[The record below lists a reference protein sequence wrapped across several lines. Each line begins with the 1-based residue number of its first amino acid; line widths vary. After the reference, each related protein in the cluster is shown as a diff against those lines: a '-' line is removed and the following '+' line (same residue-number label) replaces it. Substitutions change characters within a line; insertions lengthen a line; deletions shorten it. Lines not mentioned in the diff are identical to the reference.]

1 MIRDSIS
8 ILTLCFAVLFAGV
21 VTGEESTAPA
31 VEEPE
36 TPAAKQ
42 PQQTPGVL
50 RLQAQPDRIVEVRTR
65 IRHTTVLVLPRGE
78 NILDFVVGDSEYW
91 HLSGSANL
99 AYLKPLDEKVRTNV
113 ALVCESGAIYSFL
126 VKEAPD
132 PHLVVRIETRAGNP
146 APGAPA
152 FVARSAID
160 DYREMARAAGEA
172 ARAAR
177 EAAELRSTHAESR
190 ATEAVNRFRADYP
203 GRLSF
208 AYRLDKKAQESP
220 FLVEAMWHDGQFTYL
235 RSRAQES
242 PAIYELKDGKPS
254 LVAYDL
260 TPEGLYIAR
269 HVLGDGWLRIGK
281 KRARWR
287 FDPARDFAPAPPEKI
302 KRFLGNTKRTLK
314 GALRGPSEEGPNE

>member
-1 MIRDSIS
+1 MIRDTLC
-8 ILTLCFAVLFAGV
+8 ILTLCFAVLFVGV
-21 VTGEESTAPA
+21 VAAEESTPPP
-31 VEEPE
+31 PE
-36 TPAAKQ
+36 QRP
-42 PQQTPGVL
+42 QTPGVL
-50 RLQAQPDRIVEVRTR
+50 RIQAQPDQIVQVRTQT
-65 IRHTTVLVLPRGE
+65 RHTTVLVLPPGE
-78 NILDFVVGDSEYW
+78 NILDFVVGDSDYW

-113 ALVCESGAIYSFL
+113 ALICESGAIYSFL
-126 VKEAPD
+126 VKEAAD
-132 PHLVVRIETRAGNP
+132 PHLVVRIESGRGTT
-146 APGAPA
+146 APHHKVR
-152 FVARSAID
+152 VARSAVE

-177 EAAELRSTHAESR
+177 EAADLRSTRAEDR
-190 ATEAVNRFRADYP
+190 AAEAVNRFRADYP

-208 AYRLDKKAQESP
+208 AYQLGKKAQEWP
-220 FLVEAMWHDGQFTYL
+220 FLVDAMWHDGQFTYL

-287 FDPARDFAPAPPEKI
+287 FDPSRDFTLAPRGKI
-302 KRFLGNTKRTLK
+302 KRLLRDAKRTLE
-314 GALRGPSEEGPNE
+314 GAARRPSKEEPNE

>member
-1 MIRDSIS
+1 MTTTAHTS
-8 ILTLCFAVLFAGV
+8 TLSLFLLFFTCGVLDAQ
-21 VTGEESTAPA
+21 EKKSAPA
-31 VEEPE
+31 SEP
-36 TPAAKQ
+36 AGA
-42 PQQTPGVL
+42 PGVL
-50 RLQAQPDRIVEVRTR
+50 RVEAKPDRIIEVRTR
-65 IRHTTVLVLPRGE
+65 TRHTTVLVLPQGE
-78 NILDFVVGDSEYW
+78 NILDFVVGDSDYW

-99 AYLKPLDEKVRTNV
+99 AYLKPLDEKVQTNV

-126 VKEAPD
+126 VKEAAD
-132 PHLVVRIETRAGNP
+132 PHLVVRIETKAGNA

-152 FVARSAID
+152 FVARSAVE

-177 EAAELRSTHAESR
+177 EAADLRSAEAESR
-190 ATEAVNRFRADYP
+190 AGQAVSQFKTDYP

-208 AYRLDKKAQESP
+208 AYQLDKKARQWP
-220 FLVEAMWHDGQFTYL
+220 FLVQAMWHDGQFTYL

-287 FDPARDFAPAPPEKI
+287 FTPERDFTAAVQGGTDP
-302 KRFLGNTKRTLK
+302 
-314 GALRGPSEEGPNE
+314 

>member
-21 VTGEESTAPA
+21 MTAEEST
-31 VEEPE
+31 
-36 TPAAKQ
+36 TPAPEPSK
-42 PQQTPGVL
+42 QTPGVL
-50 RLQAQPDRIVEVRTR
+50 RIQAQPDQIVEVRTKT
-65 IRHTTVLVLPRGE
+65 RHTTVLVLPQAE
-78 NILDFVVGDSEYW
+78 NILDFVVGDSDYW

-99 AYLKPLDEKVRTNV
+99 AYLKPLDEKVQTNV
-113 ALVCESGAIYSFL
+113 ALVCESGMIYSFL

-132 PHLVVRIETRAGNP
+132 PHLVVRIEAGRNTAP
-146 APGAPA
+146 AGRPA

-160 DYREMARAAGEA
+160 GYREMARAAGEA

-177 EAAELRSTHAESR
+177 EAGERRSTRAESE
-190 ATEAVNRFRADYP
+190 AAEAVSQFRADYP

-208 AYRLDKKAQESP
+208 PYQLDKKARVWP
-220 FLVEAMWHDGQFTYL
+220 FLVDAMWHDGQFTYL

-287 FDPARDFAPAPPEKI
+287 FDPARDFALAPPQKI
-302 KRFLGNTKRTLK
+302 KRLLSDTKRALE
-314 GALRGPSEEGPNE
+314 GATRGPSKEEPND

>member
-8 ILTLCFAVLFAGV
+8 ILTLCFAVLFVGV
-21 VTGEESTAPA
+21 VSAEESPAPPG
-31 VEEPE
+31 E
-36 TPAAKQ
+36 Q
-42 PQQTPGVL
+42 PQQPRGIL
-50 RLQAQPDRIVEVRTR
+50 RLQAQPDRIIEVRTKT
-65 IRHTTVLVLPRGE
+65 RHTTVLVLPRGE
-78 NILDFVVGDSEYW
+78 NILDFVVGDSDYW
-91 HLSGSANL
+91 HLTGSAHL
-99 AYLKPLDEKVRTNV
+99 AYLKPLDEKVQTNV

-132 PHLVVRIETRAGNP
+132 PHLVVRIEARAGNA

-152 FVARSAID
+152 FVARSAVD

-177 EAAELRSTHAESR
+177 EAADLKSTNAEDN
-190 ATEAVNRFRADYP
+190 AAEAVNRFRAGYP

-208 AYRLDKKAQESP
+208 AYRLDKKARQWP
-220 FLVEAMWHDGQFTYL
+220 FLVDAMWHDGQFTYL
-235 RSRAQES
+235 RNRAQES

-287 FDPARDFAPAPPEKI
+287 FDPARDFALTPPHKI
-302 KRFLGNTKRTLK
+302 KRLLSDAKRTLE
-314 GALRGPSEEGPNE
+314 GATCGPSKEETND

>member
-1 MIRDSIS
+1 MIRDTLC

-21 VTGEESTAPA
+21 VAAEESTTPP
-31 VEEPE
+31 PE
-36 TPAAKQ
+36 QRP
-42 PQQTPGVL
+42 QTPGVL
-50 RLQAQPDRIVEVRTR
+50 RIQAQPDQIVEVRSKT
-65 IRHTTVLVLPRGE
+65 RHTTVLVLPPGE
-78 NILDFVVGDSEYW
+78 NILDFVVGDSDYW

-126 VKEAPD
+126 AKEAAD
-132 PHLVVRIETRAGNP
+132 PHLVVRIESGRGTS
-146 APGAPA
+146 APGRPA
-152 FVARSAID
+152 FVARSAVD

-177 EAAELRSTHAESR
+177 ESADLRSTRAEDR
-190 ATEAVNRFRADYP
+190 AAEAVNRFRADYP

-208 AYRLDKKAQESP
+208 AYQLDKKAFEWP
-220 FLVEAMWHDGQFTYL
+220 FLVDAMWHDGQFTYL

-287 FDPARDFAPAPPEKI
+287 FDPSRDFTLAPRGKI
-302 KRFLGNTKRTLK
+302 KRLLSDAKRTLE
-314 GALRGPSEEGPNE
+314 GAARRPSKEEPNE

>member
-1 MIRDSIS
+1 MIRDTLC
-8 ILTLCFAVLFAGV
+8 ILTLCFAVLFVGV
-21 VTGEESTAPA
+21 VAAEESTPPP
-31 VEEPE
+31 PE
-36 TPAAKQ
+36 QRP
-42 PQQTPGVL
+42 QTPGVL
-50 RLQAQPDRIVEVRTR
+50 RVQAQPDQIVEVRTKT
-65 IRHTTVLVLPRGE
+65 RHTTVLVLPPSE
-78 NILDFVVGDSEYW
+78 NILDFVVGDSDYW

-113 ALVCESGAIYSFL
+113 ALVCESGSIYSFL
-126 VKEAPD
+126 AKEAAD
-132 PHLVVRIETRAGNP
+132 PYLVVRIETKAGNA
-146 APGAPA
+146 APGRPP
-152 FVARSAID
+152 FVARSAVD

-177 EAAELRSTHAESR
+177 EAADLRSTR
-190 ATEAVNRFRADYP
+190 AADQAAEAVNRFRADYP

-208 AYRLDKKAQESP
+208 AYQLDKKAQEWP
-220 FLVEAMWHDGQFTYL
+220 FLVDAMWHDGQFTYL

-287 FDPARDFAPAPPEKI
+287 FDPARDLALGPRQNI
-302 KRFLGNTKRTLK
+302 KRLLSDAKRTLE
-314 GALRGPSEEGPNE
+314 GATRGPSKEEPNE

>member
-1 MIRDSIS
+1 MIRDTIC
-8 ILTLCFAVLFAGV
+8 ILTLCFAVLSAV
-21 VTGEESTAPA
+21 VVADDKAAPA
-31 VEEPE
+31 SDKP
-36 TPAAKQ
+36 PAQ
-42 PQQTPGVL
+42 PPGVL
-50 RLQAQPDRIVEVRTR
+50 RIQAAPDQIVEVRTK
-65 IRHTTVLVLPRGE
+65 IRHTTVLVLPQGE
-78 NILDFVVGDSEYW
+78 NILDFVVGDSDYW

-99 AYLKPLDEKVRTNV
+99 AYLKPLDEKVQTNV
-113 ALVCESGAIYSFL
+113 ALVCESGTIYAFL
-126 VKEAPD
+126 VKEAPN
-132 PHLVVRIETRAGNP
+132 PHLVVRIEAGRKTGAP
-146 APGAPA
+146 ARPA

-177 EAAELRSTHAESR
+177 EAADLRSDQAASLASDT
-190 ATEAVNRFRADYP
+190 VNQFRADYP

-208 AYRLDKKAQESP
+208 AYQLDKKAHEWP
-220 FLVEAMWHDGQFTYL
+220 FLVDAMWHDGQFTYL

-287 FDPARDFAPAPPEKI
+287 FDPARDFALGNQGQL
-302 KRFLGNTKRTLK
+302 KRFLKQTKQTLK
-314 GALRGPSEEGPNE
+314 GPTLGSPKEQPKEDPNE

>member
-1 MIRDSIS
+1 MIRDTIC
-8 ILTLCFAVLFAGV
+8 ILTLCFAVLCA
-21 VTGEESTAPA
+21 A
-31 VEEPE
+31 VAADDKT
-36 TPAAKQ
+36 TPAGAK
-42 PQQTPGVL
+42 PAPQTPGVL
-50 RLQAQPDRIVEVRTR
+50 RVQSQPDQIVEVRTKT
-65 IRHTTVLVLPRGE
+65 RHTTVLVLPQGE
-78 NILDFVVGDSEYW
+78 NILDFVVGDSDYW

-99 AYLKPLDEKVRTNV
+99 AYLKPLDEKVQTNV
-113 ALVCESGAIYSFL
+113 ALVCESGTIYSFL

-132 PHLVVRIETRAGNP
+132 PHLVVRIEAGRSTAP
-146 APGAPA
+146 AGRPA
-152 FVARSAID
+152 FVARSAVD

-177 EAAELRSTHAESR
+177 EAADLRSTQAESR
-190 ATEAVNRFRADYP
+190 AAEAVNQFRADYP

-208 AYRLDKKAQESP
+208 AYQLDKKAYEWP
-220 FLVEAMWHDGQFTYL
+220 FLVDAMWHDGQFTYL

-287 FDPARDFAPAPPEKI
+287 FDPARDFALDPQQKI
-302 KRFLGNTKRTLK
+302 KRLLNHTKRTLE
-314 GALRGPSEEGPNE
+314 AVTPGPSKEEPNE

>member
-1 MIRDSIS
+1 MIRDTLCL
-8 ILTLCFAVLFAGV
+8 LTLCFAVLFAGV
-21 VTGEESTAPA
+21 VAAEESTAPPPGKA
-31 VEEPE
+31 P
-36 TPAAKQ
+36 
-42 PQQTPGVL
+42 QTPGVL
-50 RLQAQPDRIVEVRTR
+50 RVQAEPDRIVEIRTKT
-65 IRHTTVLVLPRGE
+65 RHTTVLVLPRGE

-91 HLSGSANL
+91 HLTGSAHL
-99 AYLKPLDEKVRTNV
+99 AYLKPLDENVQTNV
-113 ALVCESGAIYSFL
+113 ALVCESGTIYSFL

-132 PHLVVRIETRAGNP
+132 PHLVVRIEPGRAAG
-146 APGAPA
+146 APGRPA

-160 DYREMARAAGEA
+160 DYREMARAAGQA

-177 EAAELRSTHAESR
+177 EAADLRSTHAESE
-190 ATEAVNRFRADYP
+190 AAEAVNRFRAGYP

-208 AYRLDKKAQESP
+208 AYRLDRKARQWP
-220 FLVEAMWHDGQFTYL
+220 FLVDAMWHDGQFTYL

-287 FDPARDFAPAPPEKI
+287 FDPARDFALAPRGKI
-302 KRFLGNTKRTLK
+302 ERPLSGTKRTLE
-314 GALRGPSEEGPNE
+314 GATGGPSEEEPDE

>member
-1 MIRDSIS
+1 MIRDTLC
-8 ILTLCFAVLFAGV
+8 ILTLSFAVLCAAVAADDKSSPAG
-21 VTGEESTAPA
+21 AKPPA
-31 VEEPE
+31 
-36 TPAAKQ
+36 
-42 PQQTPGVL
+42 QTRGVL
-50 RLQAQPDRIVEVRTR
+50 RVEAKTDQIIEVRART
-65 IRHTTVLVLPRGE
+65 RHTTVLVLPRGE
-78 NILDFVVGDSEYW
+78 NILDFVVGDSDYW

-99 AYLKPLDEKVRTNV
+99 AYLKPLDEEVRTNV

-126 VKEAPD
+126 VTEAPD
-132 PHLVVRIETRAGNP
+132 PHLVVRIEANVRNP

-152 FVARSAID
+152 FVARSAVD
-160 DYREMARAAGEA
+160 DYREMAHAAGEA

-177 EAAELRSTHAESR
+177 ESADLRSTRAESE
-190 ATEAVNRFRADYP
+190 AAEAVNRFRAGYP

-208 AYRLDKKAQESP
+208 AYTLDKKAGQWP
-220 FLVEAMWHDGQFTYL
+220 FLVDAMWHDGQFTYL

-260 TPEGLYIAR
+260 TPEGLYVAR

-287 FDPARDFAPAPPEKI
+287 FDPARDVVPAPPQ
-302 KRFLGNTKRTLK
+302 RTLEGTAADPHK
-314 GALRGPSEEGPNE
+314 EEPNE

>member
-1 MIRDSIS
+1 MTTTAHTSVLS
-8 ILTLCFAVLFAGV
+8 LLVLFFTCGILDAQ
-21 VTGEESTAPA
+21 EKKPAPA
-31 VEEPE
+31 KPAPA
-36 TPAAKQ
+36 TKPAAA
-42 PQQTPGVL
+42 PGVL
-50 RLQAQPDRIVEVRTR
+50 RVEAKPDQIIQVRTQT
-65 IRHTTVLVLPRGE
+65 RHTTVLVLPPGE

-113 ALVCESGAIYSFL
+113 ALICESGAIYSFL

-132 PHLVVRIETRAGNP
+132 PHLVVRIETKAGNA

-152 FVARSAID
+152 FVARSAVE

-177 EAAELRSTHAESR
+177 EAADLRSTRAEDR
-190 ATEAVNRFRADYP
+190 AEEAVTRFKAGYP

-208 AYRLDKKAQESP
+208 AYQLDKKARQWP
-220 FLVEAMWHDGQFTYL
+220 FLVDAMWHDGQFTYL

-287 FDPARDFAPAPPEKI
+287 FDPARDFALAPRQKI
-302 KRFLGNTKRTLK
+302 KRLLGDAKRTLE
-314 GALRGPSEEGPNE
+314 GVTPGIFREEPNE

>member
-21 VTGEESTAPA
+21 AAAEESTPPTAEQAP
-31 VEEPE
+31 
-36 TPAAKQ
+36 
-42 PQQTPGVL
+42 QTPGVL
-50 RLQAQPDRIVEVRTR
+50 RVQAQPDQIVEVRTKT
-65 IRHTTVLVLPRGE
+65 RHTTVLVLPRGE

-91 HLSGSANL
+91 HLTGSAHL
-99 AYLKPLDEKVRTNV
+99 AYLKPLDEKVQTNV
-113 ALVCESGAIYSFL
+113 SLVCESGMIYSFL

-132 PHLVVRIETRAGNP
+132 PHLVVRIESGRAAG
-146 APGAPA
+146 APDLPA

-177 EAAELRSTHAESR
+177 EAADLRSTHAES
-190 ATEAVNRFRADYP
+190 EAAEAISQFRTDYP

-208 AYRLDKKAQESP
+208 AYKLDKKAKEWP
-220 FLVEAMWHDGQFTYL
+220 FLVDAMWHDGQFTYL

-287 FDPARDFAPAPPEKI
+287 FDPARDFAMAPRQKI
-302 KRFLGNTKRTLK
+302 KRLLSDAKRTLE
-314 GALRGPSEEGPNE
+314 GVTGGPSKEEPNE

>member
-1 MIRDSIS
+1 MIRDTIATAF
-8 ILTLCFAVLFAGV
+8 LTTCLAALVAFADD
-21 VTGEESTAPA
+21 TA
-31 VEEPE
+31 V
-36 TPAAKQ
+36 PAAEKAAA
-42 PQQTPGVL
+42 QTPGVL
-50 RLQAQPDRIVEVRTR
+50 RVPAEPDRIVEVRTR
-65 IRHTTVLVLPRGE
+65 TRHTTVLVLPPGE
-78 NILDFVVGDSEYW
+78 NILDFVVGDSDYW
-91 HLSGSANL
+91 HLNGAANL

-132 PHLVVRIETRAGNP
+132 PHLIVRIESGRATG
-146 APGAPA
+146 APGRPP
-152 FVARSAID
+152 FVARSAVD
-160 DYREMARAAGEA
+160 DYREMAHAAGEA

-177 EAAELRSTHAESR
+177 DAADLRSTLAESR
-190 ATEAVNRFRADYP
+190 AAEAVNQFRAGYP

-208 AYRLDKKAQESP
+208 AYRLDKKAHEWP
-220 FLVEAMWHDGQFTYL
+220 FLVDAMWHDGQFTYI

-242 PAIYELKDGKPS
+242 PALYELKDGKPS

-287 FDPARDFAPAPPEKI
+287 FDPARDLALAPGQKI
-302 KRFLGNTKRTLK
+302 KRLLSDAKRTLE
-314 GALRGPSEEGPNE
+314 GITHGPSKEEPNE

>member
-1 MIRDSIS
+1 MTTTAHTSMLS
-8 ILTLCFAVLFAGV
+8 LLLLFFTCGILDAQEKKPATPAKP
-21 VTGEESTAPA
+21 APA
-31 VEEPE
+31 
-36 TPAAKQ
+36 TA
-42 PQQTPGVL
+42 PGVL
-50 RLQAQPDRIVEVRTR
+50 RVEAQPDHIVEVRTKT
-65 IRHTTVLVLPRGE
+65 RHTTVLVLPPGE

-113 ALVCESGAIYSFL
+113 ALICESGAIYSFL
-126 VKEAPD
+126 VKEAAD
-132 PHLVVRIETRAGNP
+132 PHLVVRIETRAGST

-152 FVARSAID
+152 YVARSAIE
-160 DYREMARAAGEA
+160 DYREMARSAGEA

-177 EAAELRSTHAESR
+177 EAADLRSTRAEDR
-190 ATEAVNRFRADYP
+190 AKEAVSRYKAGYP

-208 AYRLDKKAQESP
+208 AYKLDKKAKRWP
-220 FLVEAMWHDGQFTYL
+220 FLVQAMWHDGQFTYL
-235 RSRAQES
+235 RSQAQES
-242 PAIYELKDGKPS
+242 PALYELKDGKPS

-287 FDPARDFAPAPPEKI
+287 FIPGRDFTVAVQ
-302 KRFLGNTKRTLK
+302 G
-314 GALRGPSEEGPNE
+314 GADQ

>member
-8 ILTLCFAVLFAGV
+8 ILTLCFAVLFVGV
-21 VTGEESTAPA
+21 MAA
-31 VEEPE
+31 EEP
-36 TPAAKQ
+36 TPPPPEQGA
-42 PQQTPGVL
+42 QTPGVL
-50 RLQAQPDRIVEVRTR
+50 RVQAQPDQIVEVRTKT
-65 IRHTTVLVLPRGE
+65 RHTTVLVLPQGE

-91 HLSGSANL
+91 HLTGSAHL
-99 AYLKPLDEKVRTNV
+99 AYLKPLDEKVQTNV

-132 PHLVVRIETRAGNP
+132 PHLVVRIEAGRGTAP
-146 APGAPA
+146 ASRPA
-152 FVARSAID
+152 FVARSAVD
-160 DYREMARAAGEA
+160 DYREMARAASEA

-177 EAAELRSTHAESR
+177 EAADLRSAHAESQ
-190 ATEAVNRFRADYP
+190 AAEALNQFRAGYP

-208 AYRLDKKAQESP
+208 AYRLAKKAHEWP
-220 FLVEAMWHDGQFTYL
+220 FLVDAMWHDGQFTYL

-242 PAIYELKDGKPS
+242 PALYELKDGKPS

-287 FDPARDFAPAPPEKI
+287 FDPARDFAPAPPHKI
-302 KRFLGNTKRTLK
+302 KRLLSDTKR
-314 GALRGPSEEGPNE
+314 ALEGTTRGPSKEEPND